1 MVSWFDLE
9 IGWNPVTRE
18 IFFLSPAERNLDLPG
33 IEHALVA
40 AVELNLDRVVARRQ
54 RKACEVNLARQGEP
68 APRVGALGDHA
79 GDVDQQPDERGA
91 AAVVRAGRA
100 GGGGERVL

>member
-9 IGWNPVTRE
+9 IGWNPVTRK

-40 AVELNLDRVVARRQ
+40 AVELDLDGVVARRQ
-54 RKACEVNLARQGEP
+54 REPREVDLAGQGEP
-68 APRVGALGDHA
+68 AAGVGALGDHA

-91 AAVVRAGRA
+91 AAVARIGRAGR
-100 GGGGERVL
+100 